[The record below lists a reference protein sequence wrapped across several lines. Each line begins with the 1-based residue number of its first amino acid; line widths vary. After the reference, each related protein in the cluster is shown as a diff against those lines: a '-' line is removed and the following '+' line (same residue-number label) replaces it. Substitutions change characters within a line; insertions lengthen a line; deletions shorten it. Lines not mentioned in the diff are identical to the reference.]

1 MKYEIATSK
10 LNELFVTPD
19 IESSFPLIA
28 VMCRKNDYVDKDVV
42 CLKIAG
48 KPVAIGIV
56 DADGYPL
63 NAKLCAFEVMH
74 GYRHRGFGK
83 RLLMHIVSEYED
95 LRAVVLREAVGFY
108 RKCFFKVIE
117 DNGGPVVTVETIA

>member
-1 MKYEIATSK
+1 MKLEIKKYTFSGCLDAAH
-10 LNELFVTPD
+10 EAA
-19 IESSFPLIA
+19 FPLVA
-28 VMCRKNDYVDKDVV
+28 VMSKKNDYCDKDVV
-42 CLKIAG
+42 SLEICG
-48 KPVAIGIV
+48 KPVAMAIV

-63 NAKLCAFEVMH
+63 NAKLCAFEVRH

-108 RKCFFKVIE
+108 RKCFFMVIE